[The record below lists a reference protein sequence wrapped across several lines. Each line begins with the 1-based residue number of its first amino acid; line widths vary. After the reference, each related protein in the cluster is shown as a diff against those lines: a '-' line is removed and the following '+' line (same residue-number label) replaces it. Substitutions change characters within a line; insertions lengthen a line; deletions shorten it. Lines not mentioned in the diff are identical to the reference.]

1 MTLGPIICFREENM
15 SELAM
20 KWEEHKFILG
30 LSYLVDIFDLLNI
43 FKSYLH

>member
-1 MTLGPIICFREENM
+1 M

-30 LSYLVDIFDLLNI
+30 LSYFVDIFDLLI
-43 FKSYLH
+43 H